1 MLGQIIFTITAFLL
15 FVYIVLLKLIKK
27 NDTTYLIILTI
38 QTIGIT
44 LNFIKISYNILNGAI
59 WNIILYLL
67 CIITPIIVCILEYKK
82 INVSELLKIVE
93 VKICILINK
102 PEIAKGILENLVK
115 IHKGSYIGHKMLG
128 NIYET
133 ERDNRK
139 AIDEYVQ
146 ALETKKNDYNT
157 YYKISTLLYNLN
169 QKQEATEMLKNLL
182 NKKPAMYEASKL
194 LGKIYIEQKEFKKAI
209 EIYANA
215 TKYLP
220 ESYETYYNLGICYAR
235 INDFDISRQC
245 FQKSVEINNANYLA
259 YYRLGQI
266 ALLYR
271 DFESA
276 EENFAK
282 SLHNEKEAK
291 AYFELAKIHMM
302 KNEKEKATTDITNLL
317 KVDSTYYKKVKTE
330 PIFYP
335 IKQSIEKPKIETI
348 PEYIETKEEKEIEEY
363 LNKTYN
369 LTKVLNDKKDIIKK

>member
-169 QKQEATEMLKNLL
+169 QKKEATEMLKNLL